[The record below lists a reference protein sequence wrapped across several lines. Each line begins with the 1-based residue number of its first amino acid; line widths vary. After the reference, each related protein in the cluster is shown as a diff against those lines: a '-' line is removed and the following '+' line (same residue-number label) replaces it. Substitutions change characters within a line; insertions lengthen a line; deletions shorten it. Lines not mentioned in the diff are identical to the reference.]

1 MTEEIQEK
9 KRFNIKLDR
18 KDKIALV
25 ALIAFVILM
34 AIPIYISKGDCEVLR
49 PGGECAST
57 REVMIENCAYWGQY
71 SCDTTK
77 DVSLPQIEWYIEN
90 MCKFSSKK
98 YNLDCS
104 NLQLA

>member
-1 MTEEIQEK
+1 MTTKKIVKEAEIPLEIKIRFIEK
-9 KRFNIKLDR
+9 
-18 KDKIALV
+18 
-25 ALIAFVILM
+25 LI
-34 AIPIYISKGDCEVLR
+34 SD
-49 PGGECAST
+49 GECASA
-57 REVMIENCAYWGQY
+57 REVMIENCNYWGQF

-104 NLQLA
+104 NLQLACNQITGSQTCPV